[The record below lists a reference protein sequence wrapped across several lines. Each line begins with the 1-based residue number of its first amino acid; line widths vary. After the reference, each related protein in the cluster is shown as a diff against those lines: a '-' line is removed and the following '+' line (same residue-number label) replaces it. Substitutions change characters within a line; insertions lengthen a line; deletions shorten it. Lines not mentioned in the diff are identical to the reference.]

1 MYLRPEQRRKG
12 KEEGMVLIIALIVL
26 LMLMILGTAAMKTTV
41 MEERLSGFTRNKQ
54 LSFDSSETA
63 LRIGEGAADALPL
76 TAPLAGAAGLFAPN
90 PANPVWLD
98 ATVIPSWIT
107 LPGGAVAG
115 VGQQPRYVLEAT
127 GSVPRDNNCALDAEA
142 SANQDCWRYTYR
154 VTSQGTGLNNN
165 TTSVV
170 QSTILSR
177 K

>member
-1 MYLRPEQRRKG
+1 
-12 KEEGMVLIIALIVL
+12 MVLIITLIVL
-26 LMLMILGTAAMKTTV
+26 LMLMILGTTAMKTSV
-41 MEERLSGFTRNKQ
+41 MEERSTGFTRNKQ

-63 LRIGEGAADALPL
+63 LRVGEAAADALPL
-76 TAPLAGAAGLFAPN
+76 TAPLGIAGLFSPN
-90 PANPVWLD
+90 PTNPVWLN
-98 ATVIPSWIT
+98 AALIPAWVAV
-107 LPGGAVAG
+107 PGGAGVG

-165 TTSVV
+165 TSSTV